1 MDPLSMDPL
10 GTLIDWV
17 AVYGVLGLLAIG
29 AAERFVP
36 ILPSY
41 GVLVAIGIAA
51 ANDAWSIEMAIAA
64 TVTGSLAGCLVL
76 FAVALAFSEE
86 GTRRLLRGICRLL
99 GISSAQA
106 DRTVVSFRAN
116 QRFLSFGLQLV
127 PAVRL
132 ITPVIAGLF
141 RADPRVFALATFIGI
156 LVWNALFI
164 GVGRI
169 AAELA
174 PETSASELALK
185 VLVALLII
193 EATGFMVWRRIHR
206 ASTTHAGDPQ
216 DR

>member
-1 MDPLSMDPL
+1 MDPL

-17 AVYGVLGLLAIG
+17 AVYGVFGLLTIG

-51 ANDAWSIEMAIAA
+51 SNGAWSIEMAIAA
-64 TVTGSLAGCLVL
+64 TVAGSFTGCLVL

-116 QRFLSFGLQLV
+116 QRVLTFGLQLV

-141 RADPRVFALATFIGI
+141 RADAKVFAIATSFGI

-169 AAELA
+169 AAEMA
-174 PETSASELALK
+174 PTTSASELALK
-185 VLVALLII
+185 VLVALLVI
-193 EATGFMVWRRIHR
+193 EATAFLVWRRFHR
-206 ASTTHAGDPQ
+206 PAPIPVEDPR
-216 DR
+216 DP

>member
-1 MDPLSMDPL
+1 MDPL

-17 AVYGVLGLLAIG
+17 AVYGVLGLLSIG

-51 ANDAWSIEMAIAA
+51 SNGAWSIETAIVA
-64 TVTGSLAGCLVL
+64 TVAGSLAGCLVL

-86 GTRRLLRGICRLL
+86 GTRRLLGGICRLL
-99 GISSAQA
+99 GISSVQA

-116 QRFLSFGLQLV
+116 QRVLTFGLQLV

-141 RADPRVFALATFIGI
+141 RADAKVFAITTFFGI

-169 AAELA
+169 AAEMVPDA
-174 PETSASELALK
+174 SASQLALK
-185 VLVALLII
+185 VLVALLAI
-193 EATGFMVWRRIHR
+193 EATGFMVWRRFHR
-206 ASTTHAGDPQ
+206 PAPVHVVEDPR
-216 DR
+216 DP